1 MWFYSNLETFVCQC
15 FFGVADFKKKKCITD
30 IDRIDSLAL
39 IYSLWIKA
47 SKFSM
52 PKSSICNVNLLA
64 FRGDLEGFEVHVI
77 HYLTPSLSFV

>member
-15 FFGVADFKKKKCITD
+15 FFWTLKKKNNNCITD

-47 SKFSM
+47 STFSM
-52 PKSSICNVNLLA
+52 PESSIFNVNLLA
-64 FRGDLEGFEVHVI
+64 F
-77 HYLTPSLSFV
+77 